1 MSPYETHTSTNV
13 HVYPPPNP
21 LPFQLFS
28 RQELMF
34 EEYILSHPSSL
45 HSISWSENKKKQMK
59 FSKIITWTSVLFFYI
74 WNLLK
79 SLYLINLLFFLKKL
93 KKIECVLS
101 EQLINSILHIV
112 EPLIPSYARDTVSSQ
127 QRKDQGTEDRR
138 GDTPLFLPGH
148 IRQSTDLEL
157 FEGEEGR
164 PHPEETPSPVWESVS
179 FQSTIIHTAAKILYI
194 IILSEN
200 ILHMKSSIFCL
211 QGLCFEW
218 I

>member
-1 MSPYETHTSTNV
+1 MNKCFILLHLKPVKVFIPY
-13 HVYPPPNP
+13 
-21 LPFQLFS
+21 
-28 RQELMF
+28 
-34 EEYILSHPSSL
+34 
-45 HSISWSENKKKQMK
+45 K
-59 FSKIITWTSVLFFYI
+59 FVTVI
-74 WNLLK
+74 
-79 SLYLINLLFFLKKL
+79 FLKKL

-127 QRKDQGTEDRR
+127 QRKDQGTEDHR

-179 FQSTIIHTAAKILYI
+179 FQSTIIHPAAKVLYI
-194 IILSEN
+194 IKLLYSLKIYRLWKC
-200 ILHMKSSIFCL
+200 LVFCL
-211 QGLCFEW
+211 QGLCFVW
-218 I
+218 AYFSSFYWFLGGGYIWYI

>member
-1 MSPYETHTSTNV
+1 MT
-13 HVYPPPNP
+13 
-21 LPFQLFS
+21 
-28 RQELMF
+28 
-34 EEYILSHPSSL
+34 
-45 HSISWSENKKKQMK
+45 

-79 SLYLINLLFFLKKL
+79 SLYLINLLFFFKKL

-179 FQSTIIHTAAKILYI
+179 FQSTIIHPAAKVLYI
-194 IILSEN
+194 IKLLYSLKIYCLWKC
-200 ILHMKSSIFCL
+200 LVFCL
-211 QGLCFEW
+211 QGLCFVWAYFSSFYWFVLGLHLIHINFKFLKAET
-218 I
+218 IKKLFSVIILSLKMTQ